1 MGQPFR
7 PVEVERVGP
16 ARRIAETDRAATE
29 EPMEIRLH
37 GEPFAVIMRTPGADR
52 ELTAGFL
59 LAEQVIRSAGDLGA
73 IEDGAVARQPGW
85 HNVVRVTLAG
95 DRIADLTRLLEGRRQ
110 VAQHSSCGLCGRRTI
125 ASLGAVARPIQADW
139 NISARLISSFPGRLR
154 AAQAVFDETGGLHAA
169 GLFDREGRL
178 ALLAEDVGRHS
189 AVDKLIGRALLTG
202 ELPLHERAL
211 MVSGRASFELTHKA
225 VAAGIPLMAAVSAP
239 SSLAIHV
246 AHTFGLTLVGFLR
259 GERFNVYA
267 GGERVVEDR

>member
-189 AVDKLIGRALLTG
+189 AVDKVVGHMLLR
-202 ELPLHERAL
+202 ERLPLSDFAL
-211 MVSGRASFELTHKA
+211 FVSGRTSFEIVQKGLL
-225 VAAGIPLMAAVSAP
+225 AGIPIVAAVSAP
-239 SSLAIHV
+239 STLAIDL
-246 AHTFGLTLVGFLR
+246 AIEAGMTLIGFVR
-259 GERFNVYA
+259 GDTFNVYA
-267 GGERVVEDR
+267 NGWRIA